1 MELLP
6 EGQNNSSSVT
16 LDDQLLINKFSTLM
30 THYDRLND
38 KLSNLQQEKD
48 SIDDITLELELI
60 DEDEL
65 IDYLI
70 GGISNPTSSS
80 SSNSD
85 IIGDGCF
92 VKLKQSK
99 VMENLQ
105 LKSDNLS
112 IEIDK
117 INENLSDLSNN
128 LKNLKS
134 TLYAKFGNAINLER

>member
-6 EGQNNSSSVT
+6 EGQNNSSNVT

-48 SIDDITLELELI
+48 SIDDIALELELI

-70 GGISNPTSSS
+70 GGISNPS

-117 INENLSDLSNN
+117 INGNLSDLSNN

>member
-6 EGQNNSSSVT
+6 EGQNNSSNVT

-105 LKSDNLS
+105 LKSNNLS